1 MTVKELNNALEEID
15 IGYYESGAYYDSSR
29 EAWSE
34 EHIRTLEEE
43 YRLTVIE

>member
-1 MTVKELNNALEEID
+1 MTVKELENALEEID

-29 EAWSE
+29 ETWDE
-34 EHIRTLEEE
+34 KHIRSLEEE